1 LYVYTNIY
9 LICML
14 ILVRI
19 VWMRSILQVKYNTIS
34 IFSIYIKMI
43 IIYVYNPLSKFE
55 SHTKNKNIN
64 QKYIN
69 TQTWKYIY
77 I

>member
-1 LYVYTNIY
+1 
-9 LICML
+9 
-14 ILVRI
+14 
-19 VWMRSILQVKYNTIS
+19 
-34 IFSIYIKMI
+34 MI

-69 TQTWKYIY
+69 TQT
-77 I
+77 